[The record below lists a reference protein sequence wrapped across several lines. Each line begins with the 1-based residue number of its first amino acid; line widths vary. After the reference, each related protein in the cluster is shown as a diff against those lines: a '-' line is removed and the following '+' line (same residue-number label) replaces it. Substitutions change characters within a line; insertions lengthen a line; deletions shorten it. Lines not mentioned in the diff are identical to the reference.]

1 MTVNLSSKA
10 MHRQLSAKFHST
22 GALQFVIRLIQTEK
36 KYIYIFF
43 LTSQGRRL
51 LKVKS
56 SVILNDG
63 CLLS

>member
-36 KYIYIFF
+36 NIYIFF